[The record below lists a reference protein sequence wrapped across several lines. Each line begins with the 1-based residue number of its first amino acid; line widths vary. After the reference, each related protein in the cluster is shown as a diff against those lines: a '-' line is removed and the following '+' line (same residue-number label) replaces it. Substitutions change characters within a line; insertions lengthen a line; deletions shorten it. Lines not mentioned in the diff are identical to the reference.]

1 MISKTQSVQNPLHT
15 QAHSWNICLPPI
27 ASATTQASY
36 DGFKWTRRQTS
47 HSQGASRFKNPIFGN
62 LYSLARIDEH
72 KGLAARAVGYLFKQV
87 FNALEATKRLQ
98 LLKHL
103 FSNFVRG
110 HASPLAKSLA
120 KWTIPVEMEL

>member
-1 MISKTQSVQNPLHT
+1 MMALSGQGDKHLIVKVLRASKIQ
-15 QAHSWNICLPPI
+15 
-27 ASATTQASY
+27 
-36 DGFKWTRRQTS
+36 F
-47 HSQGASRFKNPIFGN
+47 FGN